1 MLISVVYLES
11 RSSTFFFILL
21 TEEFV
26 IAHCEDWFCC
36 KKVEIYSQCYERMKI
51 VIGSVAFQ
59 IGIFWFAHL
68 KT

>member
-1 MLISVVYLES
+1 MLISAVYLES
-11 RSSTFFFILL
+11 RGSTLFILL

-26 IAHCEDWFCC
+26 LAHC
-36 KKVEIYSQCYERMKI
+36 EIYSQCYERMKI

-59 IGIFWFAHL
+59 IGIFWFADL